1 MKDQST
7 INVVLEEEISDLDE
21 VTVVAYGERKKRE
34 LIGAVSSVKAKDLE
48 EIPSASL
55 ENLLQ
60 GHMAGVEVSNI
71 SGSPG
76 GGGTRIN
83 IRGYNSLLSES
94 QTDGTPLYVI
104 DGVPVH
110 SFTSPVTGTNT
121 LSEIDPSTI
130 ESVEVLKDAASAA
143 LYGSEAANG
152 VILITTKQGKTGR
165 GKFSANVSY
174 SYSIL
179 PETPIQTGGQLERL
193 ANLNKLRSFRMAY
206 GSWQTGIYKMPESY
220 RDAYHQNGAYDYFW
234 NNGYPLTEYHIKT
247 AKPAHAAAWA
257 GFAQYKTP
265 LSREPWIRNPL
276 LPGGRRG

>member
-1 MKDQST
+1 MKDQTT

-48 EIPSASL
+48 EVPSASL

-121 LSEIDPSTI
+121 L
-130 ESVEVLKDAASAA
+130 A
-143 LYGSEAANG
+143 
-152 VILITTKQGKTGR
+152 
-165 GKFSANVSY
+165 
-174 SYSIL
+174 
-179 PETPIQTGGQLERL
+179 
-193 ANLNKLRSFRMAY
+193 
-206 GSWQTGIYKMPESY
+206 
-220 RDAYHQNGAYDYFW
+220 
-234 NNGYPLTEYHIKT
+234 
-247 AKPAHAAAWA
+247 
-257 GFAQYKTP
+257 
-265 LSREPWIRNPL
+265 
-276 LPGGRRG
+276 